1 MSSALEI
8 TTFRLVK
15 GATLAD
21 FIAANRDV
29 DAWLLHQPGFKSR
42 WIAERDDHEIVDAL
56 LWASSA
62 AARDAMGRLMVELGD
77 SPVHSLIRQSTVSWT
92 VCEVG
97 HVLRARR

>member
-1 MSSALEI
+1 MTSALEI

-15 GATLAD
+15 GKTLTD

-29 DAWLLHQPGFKSR
+29 DAWLLRQPGFRSR
-42 WIAERDDHEIVDAL
+42 WIAESDDHEVVDVL

-62 AARDAMGRLMVELGD
+62 AARDAMGRLMVELGE
-77 SPVHSLIRQSTVSWT
+77 SPVHALIRQATVSWT

-97 HVLRARR
+97 QTSSA